1 MVTPQQIHDW
11 IAANLPCSHLQ
22 VQGDGQH
29 FQAVIVSDEFAG
41 KMLVA
46 RHQRVYHALSEPT
59 TAEIHALSMKTL
71 TPQEW
76 EAQHG

>member
-11 IAANLPCSHLQ
+11 IAAQLPCSHLQ

-29 FQAVIVSDEFAG
+29 FEAIIVSDEFAG

-46 RHQRVYHALSEPT
+46 RHQRVYQALGERMK
-59 TAEIHALSMKTL
+59 AEIHALSIKTL

-76 EAQHG
+76 EQQRG